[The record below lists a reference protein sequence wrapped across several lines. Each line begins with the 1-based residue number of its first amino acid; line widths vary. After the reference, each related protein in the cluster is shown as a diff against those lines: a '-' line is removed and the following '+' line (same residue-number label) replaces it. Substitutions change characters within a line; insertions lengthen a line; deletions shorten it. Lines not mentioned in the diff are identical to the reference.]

1 MNDRPGWAKPFIAM
15 YANSPIVTLILDDTL
30 EIRWENKAA
39 KRGGSLI
46 RQLNWDDC
54 LVRAKQNGLLPC
66 LQEGKPFA
74 LADPLLFH
82 PPVHFVFQPQ
92 MDESGLLQGVLVHVF
107 QAVGASSPGWRESMY
122 QPSNIFNHQFRAP
135 LSQIFSVLNLLQTEY
150 QKDEILQKYLGN
162 INWYCYRILRTVI
175 NFSMDNRIQSGQL
188 KPKMLAGDLCRF
200 MRILC
205 RDTAEL
211 LQNAGYHFV
220 YEVPDE
226 PFVSLYDGD
235 LLSCAICN
243 LISNACKFTSPEAG
257 GLISLKMAI
266 WEKQVIIT
274 ITDNGSGMK
283 PQVLKRAFERFYSFD
298 PETEAPCG
306 DGLGLFIC
314 RFLLQLHH
322 GTLALQTKER
332 EGTTAALTLPMAKPG
347 GNAVFYDDPVSLA
360 RDRFSNLYVILSDA
374 IPPEV

>member
-1 MNDRPGWAKPFIAM
+1 MNDHPGWAKPFIAM

-107 QAVGASSPGWRESMY
+107 QEVGASSPEWRESMY

-162 INWYCYRILRTVI
+162 INW
-175 NFSMDNRIQSGQL
+175 
-188 KPKMLAGDLCRF
+188 
-200 MRILC
+200 
-205 RDTAEL
+205 
-211 LQNAGYHFV
+211 
-220 YEVPDE
+220 
-226 PFVSLYDGD
+226 
-235 LLSCAICN
+235 
-243 LISNACKFTSPEAG
+243 
-257 GLISLKMAI
+257 
-266 WEKQVIIT
+266 
-274 ITDNGSGMK
+274 
-283 PQVLKRAFERFYSFD
+283 
-298 PETEAPCG
+298 
-306 DGLGLFIC
+306 
-314 RFLLQLHH
+314 
-322 GTLALQTKER
+322 
-332 EGTTAALTLPMAKPG
+332 
-347 GNAVFYDDPVSLA
+347 
-360 RDRFSNLYVILSDA
+360 
-374 IPPEV
+374 